1 MLGESEG
8 SSIVPGAI
16 WTDRKGD
23 PIQSHKGSFIKHENI
38 WYWFGLDGT
47 DQSLEAK
54 KVKVYRSVD
63 LVTWESQRNALSLE
77 KSVSS
82 SINSSGLIIE
92 NPKVIYNE
100 KLGKFVMWFHLDDSF
115 YSVAKLGV
123 AYSLNVDGPYTY
135 LGSVSPLN
143 HDSRGMTVWKDDDG
157 TAYVIYGTRWNT
169 NTVIASLS
177 SDYLTINSKVY
188 EFRNVGW
195 DSFGMLKANGTYYL
209 MASGF
214 NGTETN
220 VNYYVYSES
229 LEGPWT
235 KPQEISIRS
244 VDDFRFRMNDII
256 SVSNEMFIWAA
267 DSSNDTDF
275 TDPRYC
281 GVNFI

>member
-1 MLGESEG
+1 M
-8 SSIVPGAI
+8 
-16 WTDRKGD
+16 
-23 PIQSHKGSFIKHENI
+23 
-38 WYWFGLDGT
+38 DGT
-47 DQSLEAK
+47 DQSLDAK
-54 KVKVYRSVD
+54 KVKVHRSVD